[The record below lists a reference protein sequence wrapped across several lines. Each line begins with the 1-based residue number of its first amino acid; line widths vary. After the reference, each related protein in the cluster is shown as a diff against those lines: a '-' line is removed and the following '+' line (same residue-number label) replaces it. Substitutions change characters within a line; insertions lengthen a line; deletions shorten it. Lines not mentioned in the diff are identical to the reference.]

1 MTDTDIEKAPETTTW
16 DDVRRVRDEL
26 RLKLHLAGMEA
37 REQWEKLQPRLAEIE
52 HSVESGAQK
61 AGTALSEQASSLG
74 AALRKLLGDITS
86 GGDDKDGDKAEK
98 KDVATD
104 GDKASG

>member
-1 MTDTDIEKAPETTTW
+1 MTDTEIEKASETTTW

-37 REQWEKLQPRLAEIE
+37 REQWDKLQPRLAEIE

-61 AGTALSEQASSLG
+61 AGTAVSEQLSSLG
-74 AALRKLLGDITS
+74 SALRKLLGEITS
-86 GGDDKDGDKAEK
+86 GGDKDAEK
-98 KDVATD
+98 AVAKDDPKPSPSA
-104 GDKASG
+104 G